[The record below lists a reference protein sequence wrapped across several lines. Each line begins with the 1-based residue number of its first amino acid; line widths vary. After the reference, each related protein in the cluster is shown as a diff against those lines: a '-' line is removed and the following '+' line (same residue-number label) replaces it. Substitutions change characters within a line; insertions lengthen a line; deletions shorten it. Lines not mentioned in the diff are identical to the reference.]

1 MEDRD
6 NQLARIV
13 AVVED
18 MHHRLF
24 GNGQPGELADLKN
37 RASSLEEFKNK
48 VLGALIIIA
57 TGITVIGTALFTH
70 LLKGN

>member
-1 MEDRD
+1 MEGRD
-6 NQLARIV
+6 EQLATIK

-24 GNGQPGELADLKN
+24 GNGQPGELAELRG

-48 VLGALIIIA
+48 VLGALVI
-57 TGITVIGTALFTH
+57 IGTALGIVGTAIFTH
-70 LLKGN
+70 ILRSR

>member
-6 NQLARIV
+6 SQIAVIR

-18 MHHRLF
+18 LHHRLF
-24 GNGQPGELADLKN
+24 GNGNPGELAELRS

-48 VLGALIIIA
+48 ILGALVIIA
-57 TGITVIGTALFTH
+57 TGITIIGTALFTH
-70 LLKGN
+70 ILKVH